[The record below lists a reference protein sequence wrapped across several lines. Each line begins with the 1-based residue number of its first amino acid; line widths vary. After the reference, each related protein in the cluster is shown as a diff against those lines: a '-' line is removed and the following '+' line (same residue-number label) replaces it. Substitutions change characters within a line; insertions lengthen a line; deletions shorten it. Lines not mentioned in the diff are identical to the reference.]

1 MNGGITDEGHPPD
14 FVEEFLGILKQ
25 SCCFLN
31 RYPVFDAITLLV
43 LEYFVVEALH
53 VQKAVEID
61 NLDLNLLCKICTI
74 SSGPGERSAK
84 RRETF
89 VTPGHLTY
97 YIDLVP
103 YDLPRS
109 RCSCVAIMQAFD

>member
-1 MNGGITDEGHPPD
+1 M
-14 FVEEFLGILKQ
+14 
-25 SCCFLN
+25 
-31 RYPVFDAITLLV
+31 
-43 LEYFVVEALH
+43 
-53 VQKAVEID
+53 QKAVEID

-74 SSGPGERSAK
+74 TSGPGERSAK

-97 YIDLVP
+97 CIDLVP